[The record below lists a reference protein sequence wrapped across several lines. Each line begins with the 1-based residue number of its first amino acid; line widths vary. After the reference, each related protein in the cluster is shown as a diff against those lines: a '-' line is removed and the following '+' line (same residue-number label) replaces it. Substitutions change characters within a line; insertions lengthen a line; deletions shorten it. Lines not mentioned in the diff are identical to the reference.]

1 MKAGKKPNKNQAIFI
16 KENGI
21 NPDNWFIYKNTSEA
35 MHLVHRY
42 VGKRTHKILK

>member
-1 MKAGKKPNKNQAIFI
+1 MKSGKKPNKNQSIFI

-21 NPDNWFIYKNTSEA
+21 NPENWLIFKNTSEE

-42 VGKRTHKILK
+42 LDKRTRIIRK

>member
-1 MKAGKKPNKNQAIFI
+1 MKSGKKPNKKQSIFI

-21 NPDNWFIYKNTSEA
+21 NPDNWFIYKNTSEE

-42 VGKRTHKILK
+42 LDKRTRKIIK